1 LQLIDAWEIESSKF
15 MTEIETYLRY
25 QDVFGTPSTL
35 EQFETLMRVL
45 DLGLM
50 LRLFS
55 PVNTICARRGL
66 PNRDQA
72 QLALIRELF
81 DEGVARKTLACGTKS
96 GRGVT
101 VFHRKQ
107 CLFILREAMRLCPDL
122 PGMQPADIRESLA
135 LVSLMA
141 NDHVSATA
149 PQGTSPLDQ
158 IAALMC
164 DFIPVTEA
172 NELRFDMASV
182 SRMHKIVHDIAPA
195 RAQGPAYFD
204 IRQLFEQAS
213 GLPLTTYEALSL
225 AIMPRVLKSAV
236 EVLTHS
242 PDYGVHINY
251 FDQTQLS
258 ESQRDAFFRLL
269 ARTPDEF
276 RARVKGR
283 VPSLSDFTIFK
294 ETPFLRNP
302 DRLVPMDMTAC
313 MEKFEASVF
322 WTIFRSLPEEQKE
335 PFTSFWATVF
345 EDYIDWLLTNS
356 VDQSQNRFY
365 PSPRYADGRRE
376 EVCDGIVVSG
386 TTAIFIECKGGFIRG
401 DAKYGGDPAKLRAE
415 IEKKYVT
422 PKGVFQIAKSIV
434 TATNRANPR
443 PIEGVD
449 LSRVTTIMPVLI
461 IRDDIG
467 DGFFVNTYLNARFQD
482 AKGGLNISKAI
493 APVYCAQLICMS
505 VDVIEKLTPYLIDTR
520 FSGILA
526 DRIMS
531 DRDLRGPFFMKP
543 LSSLSAKGTRPP
555 HLLRELNAELSKVAA
570 AFLKVESNS
579 ERDAA

>member
-1 LQLIDAWEIESSKF
+1 

-25 QDVFGTPSTL
+25 QDVFGTVSRL
-35 EQFETLMRVL
+35 DQFETLMRSL

-81 DEGVARKTLACGTKS
+81 DDVTARKTLAYGTES
-96 GRGVT
+96 GRGIT

-122 PGMQPADIRESLA
+122 PSMQPADIRESLA

-141 NDHVSATA
+141 NDHVSTTA

-158 IAALMC
+158 VAALMC

-172 NELRFDMASV
+172 NELRFEMASV
-182 SRMHKIVHDIAPA
+182 TRMHKIVHDIAPA
-195 RAQGPAYFD
+195 RAQEPNYFD
-204 IRQLFEQAS
+204 IGQLFEQAS
-213 GLPLTTYEALSL
+213 GLPLSTYEALSL

-236 EVLTHS
+236 DVLTHS
-242 PDYGVHINY
+242 PDYGVHVN
-251 FDQTQLS
+251 FFEQTQLT
-258 ESQRDAFFRLL
+258 ETQRDAFFRLL

-276 RARVKGR
+276 RARVKDR

-294 ETPFLRNP
+294 ESPFLRNP
-302 DRLVPMDMTAC
+302 DRLVPMDITAC

-322 WTIFRSLPEEQKE
+322 WTIFRSLPEGQKE

-356 VDQSQNRFY
+356 VDQSLNRFY
-365 PSPRYADGRRE
+365 PSPHYADGGRE
-376 EVCDGIVVSG
+376 EVCDGIIVSG
-386 TTAIFIECKGGFIRG
+386 TTAVFIECKGGFIRG
-401 DAKYGGDPAKLRAE
+401 DAKYGGDPAKLKAE

-422 PKGVFQIAKSIV
+422 PKGVFQVSKSIV
-434 TATNRANPR
+434 TAMNRATRR
-443 PIEGVD
+443 PIEEVD

-461 IRDDIG
+461 TRDDIG
-467 DGFFVNTYLNARFQD
+467 DGFFVNTYLDARFQD
-482 AKGGLNISKAI
+482 AKRALNISEAI
-493 APVYCAQLICMS
+493 APVYCTQLICMS
-505 VDVIEKLTPYLIDTR
+505 VDVIEKLTPYLLDTR
-520 FSGILA
+520 LPAILA
-526 DRIMS
+526 DRMMV
-531 DRDLRGPFFMKP
+531 DRDLRAPFFMKP
-543 LSSLSAKGTRPP
+543 LSSLAAKGTRPP

-570 AFLKVESNS
+570 AFLKVEPTS
-579 ERDAA
+579 ECDAA

>member
-1 LQLIDAWEIESSKF
+1 

-25 QDVFGTPSTL
+25 QDVFGAPSTL
-35 EQFETLMRVL
+35 EQFETLMRTL

-55 PVNTICARRGL
+55 PVNTVCARRGL

-72 QLALIRELF
+72 QLGLIRELF
-81 DEGVARKTLACGTKS
+81 DEATARKTLVYGASS
-96 GRGVT
+96 GRGIT

-107 CLFILREAMRLCPDL
+107 CLFILREVMRLCPDL

-141 NDHVSATA
+141 NDHVSATS
-149 PQGTSPLDQ
+149 PQGTSALDQ

-172 NELRFDMASV
+172 NELRFEMASV

-204 IRQLFEQAS
+204 IGQLFEQAS

-236 EVLTHS
+236 DVLTHS
-242 PDYGVHINY
+242 PDYGVHIN
-251 FDQTQLS
+251 FFNKTQLS
-258 ESQRDAFFRLL
+258 ESQHDAFFRLL

-276 RARVKGR
+276 RARVKDR

-302 DRLVPMDMTAC
+302 NRLVPMDMTAC
-313 MEKFEASVF
+313 MEKFEASIF
-322 WTIFRSLPEEQKE
+322 WTIFGSLPEGQKE

-345 EDYIDWLLTNS
+345 EDYIDWLMTNS

-365 PSPRYADGRRE
+365 PSPRYADGGRE

-386 TTAIFIECKGGFIRG
+386 TTAVFIECKGGFIRG

-422 PKGVFQIAKSIV
+422 PKGVFQIAKAIV
-434 TATNRANPR
+434 TAANRTNPR
-443 PIEGVD
+443 AIEGVD

-461 IRDDIG
+461 TRDDIG
-467 DGFFVNTYLNARFQD
+467 DGFFVNTYLNARFRD
-482 AKGGLNISKAI
+482 AKRELNISKAI
-493 APVYCAQLICMS
+493 GPVYCAQLICMS
-505 VDVIEKLTPYLIDTR
+505 VDVVEKLTPYLIDTR

-526 DRIMS
+526 DRMMS
-531 DRDLRGPFFMKP
+531 DPDLRAPFFMKP

-555 HLLRELNAELSKVAA
+555 HLLRELNAELSRVAA
-570 AFLKVESNS
+570 AFLKVEPKS

>member
-1 LQLIDAWEIESSKF
+1 

-25 QDVFGTPSTL
+25 QDVFGRASSL
-35 EQFETLMRVL
+35 EQFEVLMRSL

-81 DEGVARKTLACGTKS
+81 DESTARKTLAYATRN
-96 GRGVT
+96 GRRIT
-101 VFHRKQ
+101 VYHRKQ

-122 PGMQPADIRESLA
+122 PEMQPAEIRETLA

-141 NDHVSATA
+141 NDHVSATSR
-149 PQGTSPLDQ
+149 QGTSPLGQ

-172 NELRFDMASV
+172 NELRFEIASV

-195 RAQGPAYFD
+195 RAQEPAYFD
-204 IRQLFEQAS
+204 MGQLFEKAS
-213 GLPLTTYEALSL
+213 GLPLSTYEALSL
-225 AIMPRVLKSAV
+225 GIMPRVLRSAV
-236 EVLTHS
+236 DFLTHS
-242 PDYGVHINY
+242 PDYGVHINF

-258 ESQRDAFFRLL
+258 ESQREAFFRLL
-269 ARTPDEF
+269 ARTSDEF

-302 DRLVPMDMTAC
+302 DRLIPMDMTAC

-322 WTIFRSLPEEQKE
+322 WTIFLSLPEEQKE

-356 VDQSQNRFY
+356 VDQSLNRFH
-365 PSPRYADGRRE
+365 PSPRYADGHRE
-376 EVCDGIVVSG
+376 EVCDGIIVSG

-401 DAKYGGDPAKLRAE
+401 DAKYGGDPAKLSAE

-422 PKGVFQIAKSIV
+422 PKGVFQIARSIV
-434 TATNRANPR
+434 TAMNRTSPR
-443 PIEGVD
+443 AIEGVD

-461 IRDDIG
+461 TRDDIG

-482 AKGGLNISKAI
+482 AKRELNISKAI
-493 APVYCAQLICMS
+493 GHVYCAQLICMS
-505 VDVIEKLTPYLIDTR
+505 VDVVEKLTPYLIDTR

-531 DRDLRGPFFMKP
+531 DPDLRAPFFMKP

-555 HLLRELNAELSKVAA
+555 HLLRELNAELSRVAA
-570 AFLKVESNS
+570 TFLKVEPKS

>member
-1 LQLIDAWEIESSKF
+1 

-25 QDVFGTPSTL
+25 LEVFGTPSTL
-35 EQFETLMRVL
+35 EQFETLMRAL
-45 DLGLM
+45 DLGLV

-81 DEGVARKTLACGTKS
+81 DEATARRTLAYATRS
-96 GRGVT
+96 GRRIT

-141 NDHVSATA
+141 NDHVSATS
-149 PQGTSPLDQ
+149 PQGTSALDQ

-172 NELRFDMASV
+172 NELRFEMASI

-195 RAQGPAYFD
+195 RAQEPAYFD
-204 IRQLFEQAS
+204 IDQLFGQAS
-213 GLPLTTYEALSL
+213 GLPLSTYEALSL

-236 EVLTHS
+236 DVLTHS
-242 PDYGVHINY
+242 PDYGVHID
-251 FDQTQLS
+251 FFSQTQLS
-258 ESQRDAFFRLL
+258 ESQREAFFRLL

-276 RARVKGR
+276 RARVKDR

-322 WTIFRSLPEEQKE
+322 WTIFLSLPEEQKE

-386 TTAIFIECKGGFIRG
+386 TTALFIECKGGFIRG

-422 PKGVFQIAKSIV
+422 PKGVFQVARSIV
-434 TATNRANPR
+434 TAANRTNPR
-443 PIEGVD
+443 AIEGID

-461 IRDDIG
+461 TRDDIG

-482 AKGGLNISKAI
+482 AKRELNISKAI
-493 APVYCAQLICMS
+493 GPVYCAQLICMS
-505 VDVIEKLTPYLIDTR
+505 VDVIEKLTPYLIDTG

-526 DRIMS
+526 DRMMS
-531 DRDLRGPFFMKP
+531 DRDLRAPFFMNS
-543 LSSLSAKGTRPP
+543 LASLSAKGTRPP
-555 HLLRELNAELSKVAA
+555 HLLRELNAELSRVAT
-570 AFLKVESNS
+570 AFLKVEPTTD
-579 ERDAA
+579 RDAA

>member
-1 LQLIDAWEIESSKF
+1 
-15 MTEIETYLRY
+15 MTEIVTYLRY
-25 QDVFGTPSTL
+25 QDVFGTASTL
-35 EQFETLMRVL
+35 EQFETLMRSL

-66 PNRDQA
+66 PDRDQA
-72 QLALIRELF
+72 QLALIQELF
-81 DEGVARKTLACGTKS
+81 DEGTARKTLAYGTESGCGITI
-96 GRGVT
+96 
-101 VFHRKQ
+101 FHRKQ

-122 PGMQPADIRESLA
+122 PGMKPADIRESLA

-149 PQGTSPLDQ
+149 PRGTSPLNQ

-164 DFIPVTEA
+164 EFIPVTEA
-172 NELRFDMASV
+172 NELRFEMASV

-195 RAQGPAYFD
+195 RVMGPASFD
-204 IRQLFEQAS
+204 IGQLFEKAT
-213 GLPLTTYEALSL
+213 GLPLSTYEALSL
-225 AIMPRVLKSAV
+225 AIMPRVLKSPV
-236 EVLTHS
+236 DVLTHS
-242 PDYGVHINY
+242 PDYGVHVT
-251 FDQTQLS
+251 FFEQTPLS

-276 RARVKGR
+276 RARANDR

-294 ETPFLRNP
+294 ESPFLRNP
-302 DRLVPMDMTAC
+302 DRLVPMDITAC
-313 MEKFEASVF
+313 MEKFEASIF
-322 WTIFRSLPEEQKE
+322 WTIFGSLPEGQKE
-335 PFTSFWATVF
+335 PFISFWAAVF

-356 VDQSQNRFY
+356 VDQSLNRFY
-365 PSPRYADGRRE
+365 PSPRYVDGGGE
-376 EVCDGIVVSG
+376 EVCDGILISG
-386 TTAIFIECKGGFIRG
+386 TTAVFIECKGGFIRG
-401 DAKYGGDPAKLRAE
+401 DAKYGGDAAKLRAE
-415 IEKKYVT
+415 IEKKYVI

-434 TATNRANPR
+434 TAMNRANPR

-461 IRDDIG
+461 TRDDIG
-467 DGFFVNTYLNARFQD
+467 DGFFVNMYLDARFQD
-482 AKGGLNISKAI
+482 AKRELSISKAI
-493 APVYCAQLICMS
+493 TPVYCTQLVCMS

-520 FSGILA
+520 LPAILA
-526 DRIMS
+526 DRMMI
-531 DRDLRGPFFMKP
+531 DRDLRAPFFMKP
-543 LSSLSAKGTRPP
+543 ISSLAAKGTRPP

-570 AFLKVESNS
+570 AFLKVEPKS

>member
-1 LQLIDAWEIESSKF
+1 
-15 MTEIETYLRY
+15 MTAIETYLRY
-25 QDVFGTPSTL
+25 QDVFGTVSGL
-35 EQFETLMRVL
+35 EQFETLMRSL

-81 DEGVARKTLACGTKS
+81 DEATARKTLAYATTN
-96 GRGVT
+96 GRRIT
-101 VFHRKQ
+101 IFHRKQ

-195 RAQGPAYFD
+195 RAQEPAYVD
-204 IRQLFEQAS
+204 IGQMFEQAS
-213 GLPLTTYEALSL
+213 GLPLSTYEALSL
-225 AIMPRVLKSAV
+225 AVMPRVLKSAV
-236 EVLTHS
+236 DVLAHS
-242 PDYGVHINY
+242 PDYGVHVSF

-258 ESQRDAFFRLL
+258 ESQREAFFGLL
-269 ARTPDEF
+269 ARTSDEF

-302 DRLVPMDMTAC
+302 DRLVPMDVTAC

-322 WTIFRSLPEEQKE
+322 WTIFRSLPEERKV

-356 VDQSQNRFY
+356 VDQSMNRFY
-365 PSPRYADGRRE
+365 PSPRYADGGHE
-376 EVCDGIVVSG
+376 EVCDGIVISG
-386 TTAIFIECKGGFIRG
+386 TTAVFIECKGGFIRG

-415 IEKKYVT
+415 IERKYVT
-422 PKGVFQIAKSIV
+422 PKGVFQIARSIV
-434 TATNRANPR
+434 TAMNRTNPR

-449 LSRVTTIMPVLI
+449 LSRVATVMPILI
-461 IRDDIG
+461 TRDDIG
-467 DGFFVNTYLNARFQD
+467 DGFFASGDVRVACRSEDDRRQ
-482 AKGGLNISKAI
+482 GG
-493 APVYCAQLICMS
+493 PRR
-505 VDVIEKLTPYLIDTR
+505 PR
-520 FSGILA
+520 
-526 DRIMS
+526 R
-531 DRDLRGPFFMKP
+531 P
-543 LSSLSAKGTRPP
+543 LP
-555 HLLRELNAELSKVAA
+555 
-570 AFLKVESNS
+570 
-579 ERDAA
+579 

>member
-1 LQLIDAWEIESSKF
+1 
-15 MTEIETYLRY
+15 MTAIETYLRY
-25 QDVFGTPSTL
+25 QDVFETASSL
-35 EQFETLMRVL
+35 EQFETLMRSL

-72 QLALIRELF
+72 QLALVRELF
-81 DEGVARKTLACGTKS
+81 DEATARRTLAYATRN
-96 GRGVT
+96 GRRIT

-141 NDHVSATA
+141 NDHVSATS
-149 PQGTSPLDQ
+149 PQGTSALDQ

-172 NELRFDMASV
+172 NELRFEMASV

-195 RAQGPAYFD
+195 RAQEPAYFD
-204 IRQLFEQAS
+204 IGQLFGQAS
-213 GLPLTTYEALSL
+213 GLPLSTYEALSL

-236 EVLTHS
+236 DVLTNS
-242 PDYGVHINY
+242 PDYGVHID
-251 FDQTQLS
+251 FFSQTQLS
-258 ESQRDAFFRLL
+258 ESQREAFFRLL

-313 MEKFEASVF
+313 MEKFEACVF

-345 EDYIDWLLTNS
+345 EDYIDWVLTNS

-365 PSPRYADGRRE
+365 PSPRYADGSRE
-376 EVCDGIVVSG
+376 EVCDGIVISG

-401 DAKYGGDPAKLRAE
+401 DAKYGGDPSKLRAE

-422 PKGVFQIAKSIV
+422 PKGVFQVARSIV
-434 TATNRANPR
+434 TAANRTNPR
-443 PIEGVD
+443 AIEGMD

-461 IRDDIG
+461 TRDDIG

-482 AKGGLNISKAI
+482 AKRELNISKAI
-493 APVYCAQLICMS
+493 GPVYCAQLICMS
-505 VDVIEKLTPYLIDTR
+505 VDVIEKLTPYLIDTG

-526 DRIMS
+526 DRMMS
-531 DRDLRGPFFMKP
+531 DRDLRAPFFMNP

-555 HLLRELNAELSKVAA
+555 HLLRELNAELSRVAA
-570 AFLKVESNS
+570 AFLKVEPTSDL
-579 ERDAA
+579 DAA

>member
-1 LQLIDAWEIESSKF
+1 

-25 QDVFGTPSTL
+25 QDVFGRVSSL
-35 EQFETLMRVL
+35 DQFEALMRSL

-81 DEGVARKTLACGTKS
+81 DEATARKTLAYATRNGL
-96 GRGVT
+96 RIT

-122 PGMQPADIRESLA
+122 PGMQPAEIRESLA

-141 NDHVSATA
+141 NDHVSATSR
-149 PQGTSPLDQ
+149 QGRSPLDQ

-172 NELRFDMASV
+172 NELRFEMASI

-195 RAQGPAYFD
+195 RAQETAYFD
-204 IRQLFEQAS
+204 IGRLFEMAS
-213 GLPLTTYEALSL
+213 GLPLSTYEALSL

-236 EVLTHS
+236 DVLTHS
-242 PDYGVHINY
+242 PDYGVHINF

-258 ESQRDAFFRLL
+258 ESQREALFRLL

-276 RARVKGR
+276 RMRVKGQI
-283 VPSLSDFTIFK
+283 PSLSDFTVFK

-322 WTIFRSLPEEQKE
+322 WTIFRSLRQEQKE

-356 VDQSQNRFY
+356 VDQSLNRFY
-365 PSPRYADGRRE
+365 PSPHYADGGRE

-401 DAKYGGDPAKLRAE
+401 DAKYGGDPAKLKAE

-422 PKGVFQIAKSIV
+422 PKGVFQIARSIV
-434 TATNRANPR
+434 TAMNRANPR
-443 PIEGVD
+443 PIAGVD
-449 LSRVTTIMPVLI
+449 LSRVATIMPVLI
-461 IRDDIG
+461 TRDDIG

-482 AKGGLNISKAI
+482 AKRDLNISKAI
-493 APVYCAQLICMS
+493 GSIYCAQLVCMS
-505 VDVIEKLTPYLIDTR
+505 VDVVEKLTPYLVDTR

-526 DRIMS
+526 DRMMA
-531 DRDLRGPFFMKP
+531 DPDLRAPFFMKP
-543 LSSLSAKGTRPP
+543 LSSLSARGTRPP
-555 HLLRELNAELSKVAA
+555 HLLRELNAELSRVAA
-570 AFLKVESNS
+570 AFLKVEQKS

>member
-1 LQLIDAWEIESSKF
+1 

-81 DEGVARKTLACGTKS
+81 DEGTARKTLAYGTKS
-96 GRGVT
+96 GCGVT

-107 CLFILREAMRLCPDL
+107 CLFILREAMRLCPDV

-141 NDHVSATA
+141 NDHVSATS
-149 PQGTSPLDQ
+149 PQGTSALDQ

-172 NELRFDMASV
+172 NELRFEMASV

-195 RAQGPAYFD
+195 RAQEPAYFD
-204 IRQLFEQAS
+204 IGQLFEQAS

-236 EVLTHS
+236 DVLTHS
-242 PDYGVHINY
+242 PDYGVHINF
-251 FDQTQLS
+251 FDQTHLS
-258 ESQRDAFFRLL
+258 ENQRDSFFSLL
-269 ARTPDEF
+269 ARTPEEF
-276 RARVKGR
+276 RACVKGR

-322 WTIFRSLPEEQKE
+322 WTIFRSLPEKQKE
-335 PFTSFWATVF
+335 PFTSFWATAF

-365 PSPRYADGRRE
+365 PSPRYADGGRE

-386 TTAIFIECKGGFIRG
+386 TTAVFIECKGGFIRG

-422 PKGVFQIAKSIV
+422 PKGVFQIAKAIV
-434 TATNRANPR
+434 TAANRTNPR
-443 PIEGVD
+443 AIEGVD

-461 IRDDIG
+461 TRDDIG

-482 AKGGLNISKAI
+482 AKRELNISKAI
-493 APVYCAQLICMS
+493 GPVYCAQLICMS
-505 VDVIEKLTPYLIDTR
+505 VDVVEKLTPYLIDTR

-526 DRIMS
+526 DRMMS
-531 DRDLRGPFFMKP
+531 DPDLRAPFFMKP

-555 HLLRELNAELSKVAA
+555 HLLRELNAELSRVAA
-570 AFLKVESNS
+570 AFLKVEPKS

>member
-1 LQLIDAWEIESSKF
+1 
-15 MTEIETYLRY
+15 MTEIATYLRY

-35 EQFETLMRVL
+35 DQFETLMRSL

-66 PNRDQA
+66 PDRDQA

-81 DEGVARKTLACGTKS
+81 DNATARRTLAYGTRS
-96 GRGVT
+96 GTGIT

-122 PGMQPADIRESLA
+122 PGMQPAEIKESLA

-149 PQGTSPLDQ
+149 AQGTSPLEQ

-172 NELRFDMASV
+172 NELRFEMASV
-182 SRMHKIVHDIAPA
+182 SRMHKIVHDIAQA
-195 RAQGPAYFD
+195 RAQEPAHCD
-204 IRQLFEQAS
+204 IGRLFEEAS
-213 GLPLTTYEALSL
+213 GLPLNTYEALSL

-236 EVLTHS
+236 DVLMHS
-242 PDYGVHINY
+242 PDYGVHVNY
-251 FDQTQLS
+251 FEQTQLS
-258 ESQRDAFFRLL
+258 ESQREAFFRLL

-276 RARVKGR
+276 RTRVKSR
-283 VPSLSDFTIFK
+283 IPSLSDFTVFK
-294 ETPFLRNP
+294 ESPFLRNP

-322 WTIFRSLPEEQKE
+322 WTIFQSLPEEQKE

-356 VDQSQNRFY
+356 VNQSLNCFY

-376 EVCDGIVVSG
+376 EVCDGIIVSG
-386 TTAIFIECKGGFIRG
+386 TTAVFIECKGGFIRG

-422 PKGVFQIAKSIV
+422 PKGVFQIAKAIV
-434 TATNRANPR
+434 TANNRANPR

-461 IRDDIG
+461 TRDDIG

-482 AKGGLNISKAI
+482 AKRELNISKAI
-493 APVYCAQLICMS
+493 GPVYCSQLICMS
-505 VDVIEKLTPYLIDTR
+505 VDVVEKLTPYLIDTR

-526 DRIMS
+526 DRMML
-531 DRDLRGPFFMKP
+531 DPDLRAPFFMKP
-543 LSSLSAKGTRPP
+543 PYSLAAKGARPP
-555 HLLRELNAELSKVAA
+555 HLLRELNAELSRVAA
-570 AFLKVESNS
+570 AFLKVEPRS